1 MTNDTTAV
9 TTMAPLLLLVVTQ
22 LGSVGRE
29 TDLCA
34 AVRQQRP
41 PLGLPFLK
49 FIFPPLG
56 RVNLVHGGNL
66 VVLNVGLILVFA
78 LSGGWIEIAM
88 GIAILGVFVMQPV
101 LEVDEYSKILN
112 PKNGA
117 NLLPHLY
124 SFHVHVVFAFA
135 IAGYGFYYSPNL
147 TESASGS
154 FCKEAPPIGWGCLEE
169 VAPFFVPLL
178 LLNLVAYLCFTWLL
192 HEELVAVNGNSH
204 FRVGSML
211 HRMRDRFSE

>member
-1 MTNDTTAV
+1 MASDTTAV

-41 PLGLPFLK
+41 PLGFPALVHV
-49 FIFPPLG
+49 FPPLG
-56 RVNLVHGGNL
+56 RLNLVHGGNL
-66 VVLNVGLILVFA
+66 VVFNVGLTLVFA
-78 LSGGWIEIAM
+78 LSDGWIEIAM
-88 GIAILGVFVMQPV
+88 GIAILGVFIMQPV

-124 SFHVHVVFAFA
+124 SFHVHVVFVFA
-135 IAGYGFYYSPNL
+135 IAMYGFYHSPNL
-147 TESASGS
+147 AESASGS
-154 FCKEAPPIGWGCLEE
+154 VCSEAPPIGRSCLED
-169 VAPFFVPLL
+169 VAPFFVPLI
-178 LLNLVAYLCFTWLL
+178 LLNLVAYLSFTWLL

-204 FRVGSML
+204 SRVGSVL
-211 HRMRDRFSE
+211 HRARDRFSE